1 MRVHAERFTVALAAA
16 ALAIGLLGAVSAT
29 SGGDP
34 QSREKERRE
43 KEITV
48 VAREKERREKEFT
61 VVVAR
66 EKERREKEFTVVAR
80 EKERR
85 EKEITVAV

>member
-1 MRVHAERFTVALAAA
+1 MSRSVTLAVPSVNKTADEAVTKGLSMRVHAERFTVALAAA

-48 VAREKERREKEFT
+48 VARAGVTACSGRVRGRGPT
-61 VVVAR
+61 
-66 EKERREKEFTVVAR
+66 
-80 EKERR
+80 
-85 EKEITVAV
+85 

>member
-61 VVVAR
+61 VV
-66 EKERREKEFTVVAR
+66 AR

>member
-16 ALAIGLLGAVSAT
+16 ALAIGLLGAASAT

-61 VVVAR
+61 VV
-66 EKERREKEFTVVAR
+66 AR